1 MTLEE
6 LKTEILKDGIID
18 IDEVEKVKNEIY
30 ADGVIDRNEADFL
43 FELNDAV
50 SGKDNC
56 KEWSE
61 LFTEAI
67 TSHVL
72 DDNESNM
79 EIDESEAQWLT
90 SKIEG
95 DGQIDNVEKAL
106 LTNIKEKAN
115 KIHPTLMTEMTKAG
129 I

>member
-1 MTLEE
+1 MDLEQ
-6 LKTEILKDGIID
+6 LKTEILEDGIID
-18 IDEVEKVKNEIY
+18 VDEVEKIKTEIY

-43 FELNDAV
+43 FGLNDEV

-56 KEWSE
+56 KEWGE
-61 LFTEAI
+61 LFVDAI

-72 DDNESNM
+72 DDDASNM

-106 LTNIKEKAN
+106 LTNIKEKAT
-115 KIHPTLMTEMTKAG
+115 KIHPTLMSEITKAG